1 MVTTGFEMQ
10 KMTKVLS
17 IDESENRDAESVG
30 GLLKKMLSLV
40 WGIFSLFC
48 THQPII

>member
-1 MVTTGFEMQ
+1 MVTIGFEMQ

-17 IDESENRDAESVG
+17 IDESENRDAENVG

-40 WGIFSLFC
+40 WGHI
-48 THQPII
+48 